1 MSDVKSIDI
10 NKEELINSVR
20 FYPCLYDK
28 RSIGYKNTQKN
39 NSIWK
44 SIAAENSIETE
55 EIAKSTW
62 KNLRDSFLREHKKLK
77 CLKKSGKQY
86 TNLKK
91 IKPLIPNIGEANIAR
106 AMFEQMSGNFQY
118 EDAVEIECVETSQ
131 SQSTDVRN
139 DASPST
145 SESYV
150 PGKKLIK
157 KRDIDQDLFEQ
168 VLEIEGIKESRK
180 STNSWINVML
190 EQTLAKRSDSGKKKL
205 IKIICDIL
213 LNFDSDVE

>member
-1 MSDVKSIDI
+1 MAEIQNLQDI

-44 SIAAENSIETE
+44 SIAAENSIET
-55 EIAKSTW
+55 
-62 KNLRDSFLREHKKLK
+62 
-77 CLKKSGKQY
+77 
-86 TNLKK
+86 
-91 IKPLIPNIGEANIAR
+91 
-106 AMFEQMSGNFQY
+106 
-118 EDAVEIECVETSQ
+118 AVEIECDCQ

-157 KRDIDQDLFEQ
+157 KRDIDQGNLH
-168 VLEIEGIKESRK
+168 L
-180 STNSWINVML
+180 
-190 EQTLAKRSDSGKKKL
+190 
-205 IKIICDIL
+205 
-213 LNFDSDVE
+213 

>member
-1 MSDVKSIDI
+1 MAEIQNLQDI

-39 NSIWK
+39 NSIRK

-55 EIAKSTW
+55 
-62 KNLRDSFLREHKKLK
+62 
-77 CLKKSGKQY
+77 SGKQY

-118 EDAVEIECVETSQ
+118 EDAVEIECVEISQ

-139 DASPST
+139 DATPST

-157 KRDIDQDLFEQ
+157 KRDIDQGNLH
-168 VLEIEGIKESRK
+168 L
-180 STNSWINVML
+180 
-190 EQTLAKRSDSGKKKL
+190 
-205 IKIICDIL
+205 
-213 LNFDSDVE
+213 

>member
-1 MSDVKSIDI
+1 MAEIQNLQDI

-44 SIAAENSIETE
+44 SIAAENSIETV

-77 CLKKSGKQY
+77 CSKIGSGADHSPTWKFYNNLTFLIPTIESGKQY

-91 IKPLIPNIGEANIAR
+91 IKPLIPNIGEANIA
-106 AMFEQMSGNFQY
+106 
-118 EDAVEIECVETSQ
+118 
-131 SQSTDVRN
+131 TDEWKF
-139 DASPST
+139 P
-145 SESYV
+145 
-150 PGKKLIK
+150 I
-157 KRDIDQDLFEQ
+157 
-168 VLEIEGIKESRK
+168 
-180 STNSWINVML
+180 
-190 EQTLAKRSDSGKKKL
+190 
-205 IKIICDIL
+205 
-213 LNFDSDVE
+213 

>member
-1 MSDVKSIDI
+1 MAEIQNLQDI

-55 EIAKSTW
+55 IAKSTW

-77 CLKKSGKQY
+77 CLKSGSGADHSPTWKFYNNLTFLIPTIESGKQY

-91 IKPLIPNIGEANIAR
+91 IKPLIPNIGEASIAR

-118 EDAVEIECVETSQ
+118 EDAVEIECVETIQ

-139 DASPST
+139 VASPST

-157 KRDIDQDLFEQ
+157 KRDIDQ
-168 VLEIEGIKESRK
+168 
-180 STNSWINVML
+180 
-190 EQTLAKRSDSGKKKL
+190 
-205 IKIICDIL
+205 
-213 LNFDSDVE
+213 